1 MMSFTFMQK
10 IGSRGLL
17 EQWFIMCTSMI
28 FVDKKMSSLMINPY
42 YISDVDECSLI
53 NHDCDKHAICTNTI
67 GSFTCK
73 CDLSSHHLGDGKT
86 CTPHRKPSFFY
97 VFIHK

>member
-1 MMSFTFMQK
+1 
-10 IGSRGLL
+10 
-17 EQWFIMCTSMI
+17 
-28 FVDKKMSSLMINPY
+28 MINPY
-42 YISDVDECSLI
+42 YFPDVDECSLI

-86 CTPHRKPSFFY
+86 CTPHRKPSFLIFMY
-97 VFIHK
+97 LFINSFLHGE